1 MASRGSHGRRH
12 FLTLMKDGK
21 LRGCIGS
28 LQAARSLRDDI
39 RENALAAAFRD
50 PRFPA
55 LSAEEWPY
63 CSLEVSWLSTPKT
76 IRFADEADLL
86 AQVRAGEDGIILEH
100 AEMMLLRRSGT
111 GCRTRSV
118 LRNSSARIHRGRT
131 GPLQVRR
138 YRVAKW
144 KEGSLH

>member
-1 MASRGSHGRRH
+1 V
-12 FLTLMKDGK
+12 TLMKDGK

-55 LSAEEWPY
+55 LTREEWPH
-63 CSLEVSWLSTPKT
+63 CSLEVSLLSRPKT

-86 AQVRAGEDGIILEH
+86 AQCARAKTASSSSSGERERRFC
-100 AEMMLLRRSGT
+100 RRSGRGSPT
-111 GCRTRSV
+111 
-118 LRNSSARIHRGRT
+118 RGRFFAELKRKAGIPPET
-131 GPLQVRR
+131 GLGRCKVRR

-144 KEGSLH
+144 KEGLLH